1 MKASSYFSETYAEA
15 RRRFLTAAQAAGA
28 RLETYENPHARG
40 PGDTR
45 LFTDTAWFGPASAET
60 VLLNICGTH
69 GAEGYGGSAAMTAWI
84 DQAGPVSLPD
94 GVAVLMVHA
103 VNPFGFAWGLRG
115 TENNVDLNRNFLDHS
130 KPHPEN
136 PLYDELHRILCPNS
150 LAEDAVQ
157 KMLTEGARFVE
168 RHGQWAL
175 EDAISRGQYTHP
187 DGYHFGGTAPEWSN
201 ITLREIIARELS
213 HVHRVG
219 LVDWHSGPVGD
230 GDLIYLCYSQPGT
243 PGFMRAAEWWGKDA
257 LDPKTV
263 DAMWGSKRP
272 TRRGTMFWGIE
283 EMLGSGKQFA
293 GAVIEFRSAQTKNNA
308 AKAMRVPML
317 ERWLRFIGGFDA
329 PEAPRYFEE
338 IRDDYAPRRES
349 WRANV
354 IANGLACYEQTL
366 KGLGGWNREGGLK
379 AAD

>member
-1 MKASSYFSETYAEA
+1 MKASAYFSESYEQA
-15 RRRFLTAAQAAGA
+15 RRRFLNAASVAGA
-28 RLETYENPHARG
+28 RLESYENGNARG
-40 PGDTR
+40 PGGAQ
-45 LFTDTAWFGPASAET
+45 LFMDTAWFGPANAET
-60 VLLNICGTH
+60 VLLNISGTH
-69 GAEGYGGSAAMTAWI
+69 GAEGYGGSAAQTAWI
-84 DQAGPVSLPD
+84 SEMGPAALPQ
-94 GVAVLMVHA
+94 GVALLMVHA

-115 TENNVDLNRNFLDHS
+115 TENNVDLNRNFLDHT

-136 PLYDELHRILCPNS
+136 PLYDELHKILCPS
-150 LAEDAVQ
+150 SMSEDAVQ
-157 KMLTEGARFVE
+157 KMLAAGSRFVE
-168 RHGQWAL
+168 KYGQWAL

-201 ITLREIIARELS
+201 VTLTGIVARELA

-219 LVDWHSGPVGD
+219 LIDWHSGPVGD
-230 GDLIYLCYSQPGT
+230 GELIYLCYSEPGSAAFT
-243 PGFMRAAEWWGKDA
+243 RAANWWGREA

-283 EMLGSGKQFA
+283 ELLAPHAQFS
-293 GAVIEFRSAQTKNNA
+293 GAVIEFRSAQAKNNA

-338 IRDDYAPRRES
+338 IREDYAPRRES
-349 WRANV
+349 WRENV
-354 IANGLACYEQTL
+354 IANGLACYETTL
-366 KGLGGWNREGGLK
+366 KGLAEWSREGLK